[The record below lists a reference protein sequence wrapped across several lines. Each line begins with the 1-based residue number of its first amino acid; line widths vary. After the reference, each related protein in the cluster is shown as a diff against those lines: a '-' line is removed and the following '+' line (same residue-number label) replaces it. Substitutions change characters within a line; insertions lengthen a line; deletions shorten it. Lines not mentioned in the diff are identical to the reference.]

1 MKAGTPTMGTHIHA
15 TWPTITEIVGHT
27 GVFDYV
33 EFVEEYGPWDLFAFD
48 DMCRAAE
55 LHKLGSMVKVEAESR
70 GFIAQRAIGSGFES
84 VLFSDCR
91 SAEEAQECVNI
102 CRADTGEGGGT
113 YGVATRRFTYMG
125 YGGAAEYVDM
135 VNDTVVVLMIE
146 KAGAVEELD
155 EILAIDGVDMIQW
168 GPGDYS
174 MNTGRAGQYASA
186 EIKAVER
193 DVIAKAL
200 KAGVHPRAEI
210 NSPDDAKYYLDL
222 GVRHFCMETD
232 IMILFNWLKT
242 NGEELRKALDGS

>member
-1 MKAGTPTMGTHIHA
+1 M
-15 TWPTITEIVGHT
+15 
-27 GVFDYV
+27 
-33 EFVEEYGPWDLFAFD
+33 EFVEEYGPWDLYAFD
-48 DMCRAAE
+48 DLCRASE
-55 LHKLGSMVKVEAESR
+55 LHKLSSMIKVEAESR
-70 GFIAQRAIGSGFES
+70 GFIASRAIGSGFES

-91 SAEEAQECVNI
+91 SAQEAQECVNI

-113 YGVATRRFTYMG
+113 YGVATRRFTYME

-174 MNTGRAGQYASA
+174 MNTGRAGQYASP

-200 KAGVHPRAEI
+200 KAGVQPRGEI
-210 NSPDDAKYYLDL
+210 LTPDAAKYYLDL

>member
-1 MKAGTPTMGTHIHA
+1 MGTHIHA
-15 TWPTITEIVGHT
+15 TWPTVTEIVGHT

-48 DMCRAAE
+48 DICRAAE

-91 SAEEAQECVNI
+91 SAKEAQECVNI
-102 CRADTGEGGGT
+102 CRADTGEGDGT

-174 MNTGRAGQYASA
+174 MNTGRAGQYASD
-186 EIKAVER
+186 EIKVVER
-193 DVIAKAL
+193 EVIDKAL
-200 KAGVHPRAEI
+200 KAGVQPRAEI
-210 NSPDDAKYYLDL
+210 SKPDDARYYLDL